1 MKLQGKAYVRKGE
14 WGKIVCIENDT
25 DTTVPLVIRT
35 FTRSDGDDAENL
47 CLSLNNWRESYAQD
61 CIDQTISLMEEIND
75 KATIE
80 RIAGS

>member
-35 FTRSDGDDAENL
+35 FTSSDGNDAENL

-75 KATIE
+75 KETVD